1 MMTSFQRHK
10 LLKMHPEGIYF
21 PTLERHNA
29 IRLMRCSLFFIWT
42 GAIFVSAW
50 FMQVNQ
56 FEV

>member
-21 PTLERHNA
+21 LTPEQHNT
-29 IRLMRCSLFFIWT
+29 IRLMRCSLFIWNS
-42 GAIFVSAW
+42 AIFVNAW